1 MSADGICMPEW
12 LSAISRIK
20 TSNPGAVRD
29 AFDAWKRSMSIAALL
44 GYGLAF
50 YAVAGLMV
58 GLAFAMAGVDR
69 VLPGYSFSYGACLM
83 IFPGAAVLWP
93 YVLFRWLRSFGR
105 T

>member
-1 MSADGICMPEW
+1 
-12 LSAISRIK
+12 LSD
-20 TSNPGAVRD
+20 TG
-29 AFDAWKRSMSIAALL
+29 AFDAAERSMSGVALL

-50 YAVAGLMV
+50 YAVAGIGV

-93 YVLFRWLRSFGR
+93 YVLFRWLKSFGR